1 MTVLANAQTGF
12 GGTNAHAIL
21 ETYEV
26 QPAKQAVVPAFTPLV
41 VSAAS
46 KTSLRTMLSELCDFL
61 KAKPDTNLRDL
72 AHTLHT
78 RRSTLPFRQVIAGM
92 NVQEVISRIDSVL
105 AEDDS
110 GLNTRY
116 FGVPSPKIL
125 GVFTGQGAQW
135 PRMGARLIEAS
146 PFAAERLAELD
157 RALSSLPEADRPQW
171 SLKDQLLA
179 DPSVSRLS
187 EAAISQPLCTAV
199 QIVLVDMLKLAGIK
213 LHAVVGHSSG
223 EIGAAYAAGFLS
235 AMDAIR
241 IAYYRGLCAKLAK
254 SPNGAKG
261 AMMAVGTSFEDALE
275 FAELEVFEDRLQ
287 VAARNSSASITISGD
302 EDAIAEAVEIFK
314 DEGKFARQLKVD
326 TAYHSH
332 HMQPCAAPY
341 LEAMKRGKVT
351 VGDGSGPTWYSSV
364 SGGQVMTT
372 ETLGPQYWVENM
384 TQAVLFSP
392 AVTAAVAEA
401 GPFDLVLE
409 IGPHPALK
417 GPALDTIEEVAGGR
431 VPYSGVLSRGKN
443 DIVELSSALGFT
455 WMNLGAGSVNF
466 DTFEKIVSDVWHP
479 KSLVTDLPKY
489 PFDHSRSFMML
500 TRLSGGHANIHSP
513 PHPLLGR
520 RCFERETTQEVQWR
534 NFLGPKE
541 VGWLNGHKLQGQTV
555 FPATG
560 YIAMAVEAMA
570 ILVAD
575 KPIGLISLENFVIA
589 RATTFNEGEIGVE
602 SSVTLKIVRSSDDEL
617 CAEFTCCTG
626 LPFAN
631 SSSMILN
638 SKATVTVTFH
648 EPAPDTLPSVRT
660 EDLSLVDVEVD
671 VERFYTQLT
680 RLGYNYSG
688 SFRSV
693 KSIRRQRDFATGTI
707 EDESEDNWEDQL
719 IVHPCWL
726 DTAIQT
732 CFAAYCYPQDERLWT
747 LHVPTASPSI
757 VINPYFTRLGA
768 GKQRTLPYQSVV
780 RDSRKARISCDI
792 DVLAGEDG
800 SHTFVQIES
809 LELRPFSPATAD
821 SDAVLFSH
829 FDYKLAGPSGE
840 AAVGNDEVLP
850 PEKAG
855 VVLGT
860 ERMGFFYLRRLVEQ
874 ITPEQ
879 KANTLPHY
887 QRLLDWAEYVVKVVS
902 SGKHPNVPREAVND
916 THESI
921 KAIIRKYYSHPDVRL
936 VEAVGEN
943 IIDEIRKKGSILEHM
958 MKDGVLDMY
967 YKDAVGLDTANI
979 WIGRMV
985 AQIAHRYPHMRIL
998 EIGAGTG
1005 GSTHSILPELGSA
1018 FSSYTYTDISA
1029 GFFECA
1035 QDRFKNFGDRMVFK
1049 TFDMEKPPVEQ
1060 GYTEGYYDIVLAS
1073 NVLHATGKLD
1083 EMMANVRQLLK
1094 PGGYLIMLENMTNEF
1109 LGIGTAMGG
1118 LPGWW
1123 TGAAQDER
1131 RRAGPTLTLPQ
1142 WDKLTRDHGFGGIE
1156 TATPRAHKL
1165 RPYSVFAAQA
1175 VDDRLSALRRPLSL
1189 SPPSFTPNLVVV
1201 GGRTPESHQL
1211 AEQVCALLGQRYSKI
1226 TRLNSLEELSEQ
1238 NLDLSSSVLSLTD
1251 LDEPFLQARSAS
1263 KLEALRTL
1271 WRRGGSILW
1280 VSRGCRDDNPHS
1292 SMMLGLSRALRFEYP
1307 NINLQML
1314 DLDFVTSQTSQ
1325 TLVETLIRLE
1335 LLGKWHKDTNAAGN
1349 EFLWSLEPELVYENN
1364 RLFIPRMYPH
1374 KAGNNRYNTY
1384 RRTVHQVVDPMEQ
1397 IVALEPKGQ
1406 SYELS
1411 SVSPLRLP
1419 TFGAFREGHKTVQ
1432 VSHSLLQ
1439 MVKVHNAGYFMLCA
1453 GTDTATGQHL
1463 IALSDGAETPAPTLA
1478 QWAIPVSSAP
1488 PAKALVS
1495 VAAHILAKSI
1505 IAVAPKA
1512 GSVLVHEVDAVLG
1525 DAITREAEQ
1534 SGVKVSFSSSV
1545 KGNNMKNC
1553 VFVHRKLP
1561 TRLIKRLLPRDISL
1575 FISLAQAPGADEVG
1589 EIIAKCLPPHTQ
1601 TAGPSDF
1608 VSTET
1613 LVFPGASTE
1622 QIRQVIT
1629 TAWQTSQKTGG
1640 SSSYET
1646 STVWLQDVASH
1657 SIIGEPLS
1665 VVHWNVSSV
1674 EISLQ
1679 PIDTGNIFRTDG
1691 TYFLVGLSGQLGQ
1704 SLCHWMVT
1712 HGARNVVLTS
1722 RNPKVRPGFIKMIEE
1737 LGATVRFMSL

>member
-46 KTSLRTMLSELCDFL
+46 KTSLRAMLSELCDFL

-72 AHTLHT
+72 AYTLHT

-92 NVQEVISRIDSVL
+92 NVQEVISRIGSVL

-116 FGVPSPKIL
+116 FGVRSPKIL

-187 EAAISQPLCTAV
+187 EAAITQPLCTAV
-199 QIVLVDMLKLAGIK
+199 QIVLVDIVKLAGIK

-223 EIGAAYAAGFLS
+223 EIGVAYAAGFLS
-235 AMDAIR
+235 AMDAVR
-241 IAYYRGLCAKLAK
+241 IAYYRGLYAKLAK

-275 FAELEVFEDRLQ
+275 FCELQVFEDRLQ
-287 VAARNSSASITISGD
+287 VAARNSSASITLSGD
-302 EDAIAEAVEIFK
+302 EDAIAEAVGIFK

-341 LEAMKRGKVT
+341 LEAMKRCKVT

-364 SGGQVMTT
+364 SGGQVMTK

-401 GPFDLVLE
+401 GPFDLALE

-417 GPALDTIEEVAGGR
+417 GPTLDTIEEVEGGR

-455 WMNLGAGSVNF
+455 WMNLGANSVDF
-466 DTFEKIVSDVWHP
+466 DTLEKIVSDVWHP

-520 RCFERETTQEVQWR
+520 RCFERETIQEVQWR

-560 YIAMAVEAMA
+560 YVAMAVEAMA
-570 ILVAD
+570 ILAAD
-575 KPIGLISLENFVIA
+575 KPIGLISLENFVFA
-589 RATTFNEGEIGVE
+589 RAITFNEDEIGVE

-617 CAEFTCCTG
+617 CAEFACCTG
-626 LPFAN
+626 LPFDN

-638 SKATVTVTFH
+638 SKATVTVAFH

-726 DTAIQT
+726 DSAIQT
-732 CFAAYCYPQDERLWT
+732 SIAAYCYPQDERLWT

-780 RDSRKARISCDI
+780 RDSRKARMNCDI

-829 FDYKLAGPSGE
+829 FDYKPAGPSGE

-855 VVLGT
+855 VVLGV

-902 SGKHPNVPREAVND
+902 SGKHPNVPREAVD
-916 THESI
+916 DSYEST
-921 KAIIRKYYSHPDVRL
+921 KAIIRKYYSHAEVRL

-958 MKDGVLDMY
+958 MKDGVLDMSY
-967 YKDAVGLDTANI
+967 EDTVGLDTANI

-1005 GSTHSILPELGSA
+1005 GSTKFILPELGSA

-1029 GFFECA
+1029 GFFERA
-1035 QDRFKNFGDRMVFK
+1035 QNRFKNFGDRMVFK

-1060 GYTEGYYDIVLAS
+1060 GYTEGYYDVVLAS
-1073 NVLHATGKLD
+1073 GVLHATGKLD

-1094 PGGYLIMLENMTNEF
+1094 PGGYLIVLEVITNEF
-1109 LGIGTAMGG
+1109 LSIGTAMGG

-1123 TGAAQDER
+1123 AGAAQDER

-1142 WDKLTRDHGFGGIE
+1142 WDKLTRDHGFGGIDP
-1156 TATPRAHKL
+1156 AR
-1165 RPYSVFAAQA
+1165 AQA
-1175 VDDRLSALRRPLSL
+1175 SCLLCLCRSSRRRPSQRPAQPPFSL
-1189 SPPSFTPNLVVV
+1189 
-1201 GGRTPESHQL
+1201 
-1211 AEQVCALLGQRYSKI
+1211 
-1226 TRLNSLEELSEQ
+1226 
-1238 NLDLSSSVLSLTD
+1238 
-1251 LDEPFLQARSAS
+1251 AS
-1263 KLEALRTL
+1263 KLHTKLGC
-1271 WRRGGSILW
+1271 RRGTHA
-1280 VSRGCRDDNPHS
+1280 R
-1292 SMMLGLSRALRFEYP
+1292 
-1307 NINLQML
+1307 
-1314 DLDFVTSQTSQ
+1314 
-1325 TLVETLIRLE
+1325 
-1335 LLGKWHKDTNAAGN
+1335 
-1349 EFLWSLEPELVYENN
+1349 
-1364 RLFIPRMYPH
+1364 
-1374 KAGNNRYNTY
+1374 
-1384 RRTVHQVVDPMEQ
+1384 
-1397 IVALEPKGQ
+1397 
-1406 SYELS
+1406 
-1411 SVSPLRLP
+1411 
-1419 TFGAFREGHKTVQ
+1419 
-1432 VSHSLLQ
+1432 
-1439 MVKVHNAGYFMLCA
+1439 
-1453 GTDTATGQHL
+1453 
-1463 IALSDGAETPAPTLA
+1463 
-1478 QWAIPVSSAP
+1478 VSSTCRTGLRAP
-1488 PAKALVS
+1488 RAE
-1495 VAAHILAKSI
+1495 IL
-1505 IAVAPKA
+1505 
-1512 GSVLVHEVDAVLG
+1512 
-1525 DAITREAEQ
+1525 
-1534 SGVKVSFSSSV
+1534 
-1545 KGNNMKNC
+1545 
-1553 VFVHRKLP
+1553 
-1561 TRLIKRLLPRDISL
+1561 
-1575 FISLAQAPGADEVG
+1575 
-1589 EIIAKCLPPHTQ
+1589 
-1601 TAGPSDF
+1601 
-1608 VSTET
+1608 
-1613 LVFPGASTE
+1613 
-1622 QIRQVIT
+1622 
-1629 TAWQTSQKTGG
+1629 
-1640 SSSYET
+1640 
-1646 STVWLQDVASH
+1646 
-1657 SIIGEPLS
+1657 
-1665 VVHWNVSSV
+1665 
-1674 EISLQ
+1674 
-1679 PIDTGNIFRTDG
+1679 
-1691 TYFLVGLSGQLGQ
+1691 
-1704 SLCHWMVT
+1704 
-1712 HGARNVVLTS
+1712 
-1722 RNPKVRPGFIKMIEE
+1722 
-1737 LGATVRFMSL
+1737 

>member
-1 MTVLANAQTGF
+1 
-12 GGTNAHAIL
+12 
-21 ETYEV
+21 
-26 QPAKQAVVPAFTPLV
+26 
-41 VSAAS
+41 
-46 KTSLRTMLSELCDFL
+46 MLSELCDFL
-61 KAKPDTNLRDL
+61 KFKPDTNLRDL
-72 AHTLHT
+72 AYTLHT

-92 NVQEVISRIDSVL
+92 NVQEVINRINSVL

-116 FGVPSPKIL
+116 FGVSSPKIL

-171 SLKDQLLA
+171 SLKDQLLT

-199 QIVLVDMLKLAGIK
+199 QIVLVDMLKQAGIK
-213 LHAVVGHSSG
+213 LLAVVGHSSG

-235 AMDAIR
+235 AMDGIR
-241 IAYYRGLCAKLAK
+241 VAYYRGLYAKLAK
-254 SPNGAKG
+254 SRNGAKG

-275 FAELEVFEDRLQ
+275 FCELEIFEDRLQ
-287 VAARNSSASITISGD
+287 VAARNSSASITLSGD

-326 TAYHSH
+326 TAYHSY
-332 HMQPCAAPY
+332 HMQPCAVLY
-341 LEAMKRGKVT
+341 LEAMKRCKVT

-364 SGGQVMTT
+364 FGGQVMTK

-384 TQAVLFSP
+384 MQAVLFSP

-401 GPFDLVLE
+401 GPFDLALE

-417 GPALDTIEEVAGGR
+417 GPVLDTIEEVAGGR

-455 WMNLGAGSVNF
+455 WMNLGAGSVDF

-479 KSLVTDLPKY
+479 KSLMTNLPKY

-500 TRLSGGHANIHSP
+500 TRLSGGHANIHCP

-541 VGWLNGHKLQGQTV
+541 VGWLNGHKLQGLTV

-570 ILVAD
+570 ILAAD
-575 KPIGLISLENFVIA
+575 KPVGLISLENFIIA
-589 RATTFNEGEIGVE
+589 RAITFNEGEIGVE
-602 SSVTLKIVRSSDDEL
+602 SLVTLKIVRSSDDEL

-626 LPFAN
+626 LPFDN

-638 SKATVTVTFH
+638 SKATVTVAFH
-648 EPAPDTLPSVRT
+648 EPGPDTLPCVRT
-660 EDLSLVDVEVD
+660 KDLSLVDVEVD

-680 RLGYNYSG
+680 RLGYEYSG
-688 SFRSV
+688 SFRSI

-732 CFAAYCYPQDERLWT
+732 GFAAYCYPQDERLWT
-747 LHVPTASPSI
+747 LHVPTASPLI

-768 GKQRTLPYQSVV
+768 GKQCTLPYQSAVC
-780 RDSRKARISCDI
+780 DSRKAWISCDI

-879 KANTLPHY
+879 KAKTLPHY

-902 SGKHPNVPREAVND
+902 SSKHPNVPREAVND

-921 KAIIRKYYSHPDVRL
+921 KAIIGKYYSHTDVRL

-943 IIDEIRKKGSILEHM
+943 ITDEIRKKGSILEHM
-958 MKDGVLDMY
+958 MKNGVLDMFY
-967 YKDAVGLDTANI
+967 EDAVGLDTANI

-985 AQIAHRYPHMRIL
+985 AQIAHRYPRMRIL

-1005 GSTHSILPELGSA
+1005 GSTRSILPELGSA

-1029 GFFECA
+1029 GFFERA
-1035 QDRFKNFGDRMVFK
+1035 HDRFKDFGDRMVFR

-1060 GYTEGYYDIVLAS
+1060 GYIEGYYDVVLAS

-1094 PGGYLIMLENMTNEF
+1094 PGGYLIVLEIITNEF

-1123 TGAAQDER
+1123 AGAAQDER

-1156 TATPRAHKL
+1156 TATPPAHKL
-1165 RPYSVFAAQA
+1165 HPYSVFAAQA
-1175 VDDRLSALRRPLSL
+1175 VDDRLSALRSPLSL
-1189 SPPSFTPNLVVV
+1189 SPLSSIPNLVIA
-1201 GGRTPESHQL
+1201 GGRTSESYQL
-1211 AEQVCALLGQRYSKI
+1211 AEQVCTLLGQRYSKI

-1251 LDEPFLQARSAS
+1251 LDEPFMQARSAS

-1292 SMMLGLSRALRFEYP
+1292 SMVLGLSRAMRFEYP

-1325 TLVETLIRLE
+1325 TLAETLIRLE

-1349 EFLWSLEPELVYENN
+1349 EFLWSLEPELVYEND
-1364 RLFIPRMYPH
+1364 RLLIPRMYPH
-1374 KAGNNRYNTY
+1374 KAGNNRYNSY
-1384 RRTVHQVVDPMEQ
+1384 RRTVHQVVDPREQ

-1419 TFGAFREGHKTVQ
+1419 AFGAFPEGRKTVQ

-1488 PAKALVS
+1488 PAKALIS

-1534 SGVKVSFSSSV
+1534 SGVKAWFSSSV

-1553 VFVHRKLP
+1553 VFVHRNLP

-1575 FISLAQAPGADEVG
+1575 FISLAQAHGTDEVG

-1608 VSTET
+1608 FSTET

-1622 QIRQVIT
+1622 QIRQAIT
-1629 TAWQTSQKTGG
+1629 AAWQTSQKTGG

-1679 PIDTGNIFRTDG
+1679 PVDTGNIFRTDG

-1722 RNPKVRPGFIKMIEE
+1722 RHPKVRPGFIKMVEE
-1737 LGATVRFMSL
+1737 LGAKIRFMSL